1 MLAYPFIINLR
12 LIVKVPIGI
21 PEGVT
26 ETMQFTDALVKT
38 YEKYA
43 HERASHSPDEFKVQ
57 ERSEFLK
64 FLKNEERKTLLE
76 IGCGPGR
83 DAQFFQSQ
91 GLQVFAVDNTPTMVE
106 LTTEKGIRA
115 RVLDCYDLDEID
127 ETFDAIY
134 TMNCLL
140 HIPKRDF
147 DRVLRL
153 ITGRLNENGLMYL
166 GLWGD
171 QDFEGIWEKD
181 KYEPKRFF
189 SFWKTEV
196 LLEVLQRF
204 FRLEYYRRLE
214 PHEGR
219 IFNSLIVRKR

>member
-1 MLAYPFIINLR
+1 MM
-12 LIVKVPIGI
+12 K
-21 PEGVT
+21 
-26 ETMQFTDALVKT
+26 FTDGLVNS

-43 HERASHSPDEFKVQ
+43 RERASHSPDEFKVQ

-64 FLKNEERKTLLE
+64 FLKIEARKTLLE
-76 IGCGPGR
+76 IGCGPGW
-83 DAQFFQSQ
+83 DAQFFQDQ
-91 GLQVFAVDNTPTMVE
+91 GFQVLAVDNTPTMVK
-106 LTTEKGIRA
+106 LTAEKGVTA
-115 RVLDCYDLDEID
+115 RLLDCYDLDEIN
-127 ETFDAIY
+127 ERFEAVY

-140 HIPKRDF
+140 HIPKQDF
-147 DRVLRL
+147 DRVLGL
-153 ITGRLNENGLMYL
+153 ISKRLNESGLMYL
-166 GLWGD
+166 GIWGD
-171 QDFEGIWEKD
+171 QDFEGIWEQD

-189 SFWKTEV
+189 SFWKTEA

>member
-1 MLAYPFIINLR
+1 MMR
-12 LIVKVPIGI
+12 
-21 PEGVT
+21 
-26 ETMQFTDALVKT
+26 FTDALVKT

-43 HERASHSPDEFKVQ
+43 HERASYSLDEFKIQ

-64 FLKNEERKTLLE
+64 FLKAEERDTLLE
-76 IGCGPGR
+76 IGCGPGQ

-91 GLQVFAVDNTPTMVE
+91 GFQVLAVDNTPTMVQ
-106 LTTEKGIRA
+106 LTAEKGIPA
-115 RVLDCYDLDEID
+115 QVLDCYDLDQID
-127 ETFDAIY
+127 EHFDAVY

-147 DRVLRL
+147 DQTLHL
-153 ITGRLNENGLMYL
+153 ISRRLNKGGLMYL

-171 QDFEGIWEKD
+171 ENFEGIWEQD
-181 KYEPKRFF
+181 QYEPKRFF
-189 SFWKTEV
+189 SFWKTEA

-219 IFNSLIVRKR
+219 IFNSFIIRKCGGSK

>member
-1 MLAYPFIINLR
+1 M
-12 LIVKVPIGI
+12 
-21 PEGVT
+21 
-26 ETMQFTDALVKT
+26 MQFTNGLVKS

-43 HERASHSPDEFKVQ
+43 HERASHSPDDFKIQ

-64 FLKNEERKTLLE
+64 FLKVEKRKTLLE
-76 IGCGPGR
+76 IGCGPGW

-91 GLQVFAVDNTPTMVE
+91 GLRVLAVDNAPTMVK
-106 LTTEKGIRA
+106 LTAEKGTA
-115 RVLDCYDLDEID
+115 AQVLDCYDLDEIN
-127 ETFDAIY
+127 ENFDAVY

-147 DRVLRL
+147 EQVLRL
-153 ITGRLNENGLMYL
+153 ISRRLNENGLMYI
-166 GLWGD
+166 GIWGD
-171 QDFEGIWEKD
+171 QNFEGIWEQD

-189 SFWKTEV
+189 SFWKAET

-219 IFNSLIVRKR
+219 IFNSLIVRKRMEV

>member
-1 MLAYPFIINLR
+1 MITYPLGVDFH

-21 PEGVT
+21 REGVT
-26 ETMQFTDALVKT
+26 DMRQFTDTLVQT

-57 ERSEFLK
+57 ERAEFLK
-64 FLKNEERKTLLE
+64 FLKSEERKTLLE
-76 IGCGPGR
+76 IGCGHGR

-106 LTTEKGIRA
+106 LTEEKGVPA

-127 ETFDAIY
+127 ETFDAVY
-134 TMNCLL
+134 TLNCLL

-153 ITGRLNENGLMYL
+153 ISGRLNADGLMYL

-171 QDFEGIWEKD
+171 ENFEGIWEKD
-181 KYEPKRFF
+181 RYEPKRFF
-189 SFWKTEV
+189 SFWRTEI

-214 PHEGR
+214 PHVGR

>member
-1 MLAYPFIINLR
+1 M
-12 LIVKVPIGI
+12 
-21 PEGVT
+21 
-26 ETMQFTDALVKT
+26 MHFTDTLVKT

-64 FLKNEERKTLLE
+64 FLKAEGRETLLE
-76 IGCGPGR
+76 IGCGHGQ

-91 GLQVFAVDNTPTMVE
+91 GLRVLAVDNTPMMVK
-106 LTTEKGIRA
+106 LTAEKGIA
-115 RVLDCYDLDEID
+115 AQVLDCYDLDEIN
-127 ETFDAIY
+127 ESFDAVY

-147 DRVLRL
+147 DRILRL
-153 ITGRLNENGLMYL
+153 ISRRLNENGLMYL
-166 GLWGD
+166 GIWGD
-171 QDFEGIWEKD
+171 KDFEGIWEQD
-181 KYEPKRFF
+181 IYEPKRFF
-189 SFWKTEV
+189 SFWKAET
-196 LLEVLQRF
+196 LLEILQRS

-214 PHEGR
+214 PREGR

>member
-1 MLAYPFIINLR
+1 
-12 LIVKVPIGI
+12 
-21 PEGVT
+21 
-26 ETMQFTDALVKT
+26 MQFTDGLVKT

-43 HERASHSPDEFKVQ
+43 HERASHSPDGFKVQ

-64 FLKNEERKTLLE
+64 FLRDEGRETLLE

-91 GLQVFAVDNTPTMVE
+91 GLRVLAVDNTPTMVK
-106 LTTEKGIRA
+106 LTAEKGVPA
-115 RVLDCYDLDEID
+115 QVLDCYNLDEIH
-127 ETFDAIY
+127 ERFDAVY

-140 HIPKRDF
+140 HIPKRDI
-147 DRVLRL
+147 DQILHL
-153 ITGRLNENGLMYL
+153 ISRRLNESGLMYL
-166 GLWGD
+166 GIWGD
-171 QDFEGIWEKD
+171 KNFEGIWEED

-189 SFWKTEV
+189 SFWKIEA
-196 LLEVLQRF
+196 LLEVLHRL

-219 IFNSLIVRKR
+219 IFNSFIVRKR

>member
-1 MLAYPFIINLR
+1 M
-12 LIVKVPIGI
+12 
-21 PEGVT
+21 
-26 ETMQFTDALVKT
+26 MQFTDGLVKT
-38 YEKYA
+38 YEQYA

-64 FLKNEERKTLLE
+64 LLKVEKRETLLE
-76 IGCGPGR
+76 IGCGHGR

-91 GLQVFAVDNTPTMVE
+91 GLRILAVDNTPTMVK

-115 RVLDCYDLDEID
+115 QVLDCYDLDEIN

-140 HIPKRDF
+140 HVPKQDF

-153 ITGRLNENGLMYL
+153 ISSRLNASGLMYL

-171 QDFEGIWEKD
+171 EDFEGIWEQD
-181 KYEPKRFF
+181 RYEPKRFF
-189 SFWKTEV
+189 SFWRPEA
-196 LLEVLQRF
+196 LLEVLQRS

-219 IFNSLIVRKR
+219 IFNSLIIRKL

>member
-1 MLAYPFIINLR
+1 M
-12 LIVKVPIGI
+12 
-21 PEGVT
+21 
-26 ETMQFTDALVKT
+26 MHFTDTLVKT

-64 FLKNEERKTLLE
+64 FLKAEGRETLLE
-76 IGCGPGR
+76 IGCGPGQ

-91 GLQVFAVDNTPTMVE
+91 GLRVLAVDNTPMMVK
-106 LTTEKGIRA
+106 LTAEKGITA
-115 RVLDCYDLDEID
+115 QALDCYDLNEIN
-127 ETFDAIY
+127 ESFDAVY

-147 DRVLRL
+147 DRILRL
-153 ITGRLNENGLMYL
+153 ISRRLNENGLMYL
-166 GLWGD
+166 GIWGD
-171 QDFEGIWEKD
+171 KDFEGIWEQD
-181 KYEPKRFF
+181 IYEPKRFF
-189 SFWKTEV
+189 SFWKTAA
-196 LLEVLQRF
+196 LLEILQQS

-214 PHEGR
+214 PREGR

>member
-1 MLAYPFIINLR
+1 MMR
-12 LIVKVPIGI
+12 
-21 PEGVT
+21 
-26 ETMQFTDALVKT
+26 FTDALVKT

-43 HERASHSPDEFKVQ
+43 HERASYSPDEFKVR

-64 FLKNEERKTLLE
+64 FLKVEGRDTLLE
-76 IGCGPGR
+76 IGCGHGQ

-91 GLQVFAVDNTPTMVE
+91 GFQVLAVDNTPMMVR
-106 LTTEKGIRA
+106 LTAEKGIPA
-115 RVLDCYDLDEID
+115 QVLDCYDLDQINKD
-127 ETFDAIY
+127 FDAVY

-147 DRVLRL
+147 DQVLGL
-153 ITGRLNENGLMYL
+153 ISGRLNENGLMYL

-171 QDFEGIWEKD
+171 ENFEGIWEHD
-181 KYEPKRFF
+181 QYEPKRFF
-189 SFWKTEV
+189 SFWKTKT

-214 PHEGR
+214 PREGR
-219 IFNSLIVRKR
+219 IFNSFIVRKHGGSK

>member
-1 MLAYPFIINLR
+1 MMR
-12 LIVKVPIGI
+12 
-21 PEGVT
+21 
-26 ETMQFTDALVKT
+26 FTDTLVEV

-43 HERASHSPDEFKVQ
+43 HERASHSPDEFKVE

-64 FLKNEERKTLLE
+64 FLRDERRKTLLE
-76 IGCGPGR
+76 IGCGPGQ
-83 DAQFFQSQ
+83 DAQFFQAQ
-91 GLQVFAVDNTPTMVE
+91 GFKVLAVDNTPMMVK
-106 LTTEKGIRA
+106 LTAEKGIPA
-115 RVLDCYDLDEID
+115 QVLDCYDLDEIT
-127 ETFDAIY
+127 ERFDAIY

-153 ITGRLNENGLMYL
+153 ISERLNKNGLMYF
-166 GLWGD
+166 GIWGD
-171 QDFEGIWEKD
+171 QNFEGIWEQD

-189 SFWKTEV
+189 SFWKTEA
-196 LLEVLQRF
+196 LLEVLQRS

-219 IFNSLIVRKR
+219 IFNSFILRKR